1 MVHYSLKKKYLMTK
15 SELLSSA
22 RGFLSNH
29 NVATTQTA
37 VWTSNT
43 QQVFNQS
50 INSAS
55 YQLNVMYLFC
65 FQRLF
70 SCFLTRRFLHVVRT
84 LAACMSSL
92 ICFHRLASP
101 NFFFGKIILKNK
113 LGGTVNDRSC
123 RSFIQLSEK
132 QQQNGQKKKMSW
144 NFLMASSLFIYTMT

>member
-22 RGFLSNH
+22 RRFLSNH

-37 VWTSNT
+37 AWTSNT

-84 LAACMSSL
+84 LAELTNLFPQTCLSE
-92 ICFHRLASP
+92 
-101 NFFFGKIILKNK
+101 FFFLEKLFKKINQEELLMTVRAGRLFSSARNSNK
-113 LGGTVNDRSC
+113 TD
-123 RSFIQLSEK
+123 
-132 QQQNGQKKKMSW
+132 KKRK
-144 NFLMASSLFIYTMT
+144 